1 MRWQRLS
8 VAIIL
13 LLFPEDGN
21 VQAKDDVFR
30 HAKGSKSTKGKGT
43 KSKGT
48 KSSKSKLSGKLGKY
62 SKGSKSS
69 HRESNSK
76 GSKSSHRESQEPPT
90 KATTTT
96 PKPVSSSGTEFP
108 SDAKPDEDKPEVSM
122 ETSNADPTA
131 SPTCLECDDGPNQML
146 SEQWAPDNPELL
158 TYDWSGE
165 AAASTDGEKPLIL
178 QNSNTKETSGSSF
191 QNTVSILGLGFLCL
205 MSWWIIV

>member
-1 MRWQRLS
+1 MRWERLS

-30 HAKGSKSTKGKGT
+30 HAKRSKSTKG
-43 KSKGT
+43 KGT
-48 KSSKSKLSGKLGKY
+48 KSSKSKLSGKPGKY

-69 HRESNSK
+69 HK
-76 GSKSSHRESQEPPT
+76 ESQEPPT
-90 KATTTT
+90 KAPTTT
-96 PKPVSSSGTEFP
+96 PKPVSSSGTELP
-108 SDAKPDEDKPEVSM
+108 SDEKPDEDKPEVSM
-122 ETSNADPTA
+122 ETSDADPTA
-131 SPTCLECDDGPNQML
+131 SPTCLECDDGRNQML

-165 AAASTDGEKPLIL
+165 SAAVTDGEKPLIL

-191 QNTVSILGLGFLCL
+191 QNVVSLLGLGFLCL
-205 MSWWIIV
+205 ISWWIIV